1 MQSKLEKLIKE
12 VYKKWK
18 AGQEAAEGSHPDE
31 ETLAC
36 FLEAR
41 LSEEEMGRIKEHLI
55 SCDNCAEAFAFN
67 LGEEAGG
74 IKEVPEEV
82 LAAVKGL
89 LISKDQTSILEI
101 ILRLKEKALEI
112 LNTSGDVLLGQELVP
127 ASVLRS
133 RSIKDF
139 KDEVT
144 ILKDFKDIRV
154 EVKVENKGGKAF
166 NVTIMVKQK
175 QTQKIMKDLRA
186 TLFQDDLEL
195 ESYLTDSG
203 SVTFEHVLLGK
214 YRLEIVNLENKLA
227 SILLDV
233 KV

>member
-1 MQSKLEKLIKE
+1 MQSKLEGLIKA

-18 AGQEAAEGSHPDE
+18 AGQKAAEGSHPDE

-36 FLEAR
+36 FLEAK

-55 SCDNCAEAFAFN
+55 SCDNCAEAFAFS
-67 LGEEAGG
+67 LREEARD
-74 IKEVPEEV
+74 IKEVPEEI
-82 LAAVKGL
+82 LAVVKGL
-89 LISKDQTSILEI
+89 LIPKEQTALLEI

-112 LNTSGDVLLGQELVP
+112 VNTTGDVLLGQELVP

-139 KDEVT
+139 KDEVN
-144 ILKDFKDIRV
+144 ILKDFKDVRV
-154 EVKVENKGGKAF
+154 EIRVENKGGKAF
-166 NVTIMVKQK
+166 NLTIMVKQK
-175 QTQKIMKDLRA
+175 QTQKIMKDLRV
-186 TLFQDDLEL
+186 TLFQEDLEL

-214 YRLEIVNLENKLA
+214 YRLEIANLENKLA
-227 SILLDV
+227 SVLLDI